1 MPISGILVPMLGTLS
16 LQGGGRDP
24 LFLGG
29 GPHLVEQPF
38 VIEVVEA
45 QEAVEAAGGNEG
57 QRGVTLQPPHAARN
71 PLQALQQ
78 PPWGGRGG

>member
-1 MPISGILVPMLGTLS
+1 M
-16 LQGGGRDP
+16 
-24 LFLGG
+24 
-29 GPHLVEQPF
+29 EQPF